1 MVSESFCRICRK
13 NLHTKYETCVATVPL
28 FFETSNKEYCNV
40 LCGKPVILA
49 QLLLGLKIFVSHDGS
64 SSVCKKCA
72 RKFVNCYKLFVELE
86 KAFAVGSAVRVEK
99 ESAPRTPTR
108 ERYSARHQRSA
119 TGVTP
124 KAKRIKESMFGDTA
138 QESERTPLSKRS
150 LYFDKYSVVEDEIK
164 SLMNVP
170 TETYLPPISKVSAI
184 PKVTSKFFYFP
195 GLD

>member
-1 MVSESFCRICRK
+1 MVSESFCRICRE
-13 NLHTKYETCVATVPL
+13 NLRTKYGTCVATVPL
-28 FFETSNKEYCNV
+28 FFETSKKEYRNV
-40 LCGKPVILA
+40 LCGKTVILA

-72 RKFVNCYKLFVELE
+72 RKIVNCYKLFVELE

-108 ERYSARHQRSA
+108 ERYSARHQRSP

-150 LYFDKYSVVEDEIK
+150 LYFDKYSVVEDEIIYHQ
-164 SLMNVP
+164 SRR
-170 TETYLPPISKVSAI
+170 
-184 PKVTSKFFYFP
+184 
-195 GLD
+195 

>member
-1 MVSESFCRICRK
+1 M
-13 NLHTKYETCVATVPL
+13 
-28 FFETSNKEYCNV
+28 
-40 LCGKPVILA
+40 
-49 QLLLGLKIFVSHDGS
+49 
-64 SSVCKKCA
+64 
-72 RKFVNCYKLFVELE
+72 
-86 KAFAVGSAVRVEK
+86 EK

-108 ERYSARHQRSA
+108 ERYSALHQRSP
-119 TGVTP
+119 TRVTP

-170 TETYLPPISKVSAI
+170 TETYLPPISKVKAI